1 MWAAKSFAGFG
12 KRGGGMSRV
21 GKKPIPI
28 PEKTKVSYQDRIFKV
43 EGAKGRLSR
52 EVHPEVDLTIE
63 DNEIKVTI
71 EKDDKN
77 TVALQGMTRSLLDNM
92 VTGVSKGFE
101 RVLEI
106 NGIGYRA
113 EVSGKQIVFN
123 LGFSHPINFDL
134 PEGISAT
141 IDKNTIVKL
150 EGIDKELLGQTAATI
165 RSLRPPEPYKGKGV
179 KYAEEHIQRKA
190 GKTGTK

>member
-1 MWAAKSFAGFG
+1 
-12 KRGGGMSRV
+12 MSRV

-28 PEKTKVSYQDRIFKV
+28 PEKTKVSYQDRVFKV
-43 EGAKGRLSR
+43 EGAKGSLSR
-52 EVHPEVDLTIE
+52 EVHPAVDLTIE

-71 EKDDKN
+71 EKQDKS

-101 RVLEI
+101 RILEI

-123 LGFSHPINFDL
+123 LGFSHPVNFDL

-150 EGIDKELLGQTAATI
+150 EGIDKELLGQTAAKI